1 MAMPESVLSGA
12 EFHSEEAAYAA
23 IEAKLWPNGPICP
36 HCGVVGRAYRLKGPS
51 TRIGLCKCAACRKQ
65 FNVKVGTIFEGS
77 HIPLRKWL
85 QAIHLLCSSKKGISS
100 NQLYRLLGIT
110 LKSAW
115 FLSHRIREAMRDG
128 SLEPLGGGHGFGN
141 AVEVD
146 ETFIGRKKGVPT
158 PKGGTGHK
166 HAVLGLVERG
176 GKVRTLHIETVT
188 SEEIGGIVRENV
200 AREAW
205 MMTDEAKHYT
215 EVGREMAGHST
226 VNHSIGEYVSFE
238 DATVHTNTIEGYF
251 GLFKRGMNGVYQHC
265 DEKHLHRYLAEFEFR
280 YNNRVALGVDD
291 RNRAETTL
299 LGVKGKRL
307 KYRSPHYGS
316 HAW

>member
-146 ETFIGRKKGVPT
+146 ETFTGRKKGSPRRRAAPATST
-158 PKGGTGHK
+158 PSSGWWS
-166 HAVLGLVERG
+166 AAARSAPC
-176 GKVRTLHIETVT
+176 T
-188 SEEIGGIVRENV
+188 SR
-200 AREAW
+200 
-205 MMTDEAKHYT
+205 
-215 EVGREMAGHST
+215 
-226 VNHSIGEYVSFE
+226 
-238 DATVHTNTIEGYF
+238 
-251 GLFKRGMNGVYQHC
+251 
-265 DEKHLHRYLAEFEFR
+265 
-280 YNNRVALGVDD
+280 
-291 RNRAETTL
+291 
-299 LGVKGKRL
+299 
-307 KYRSPHYGS
+307 
-316 HAW
+316 

>member
-1 MAMPESVLSGA
+1 MPMSETVLSGA

-23 IEAKLWPNGPICP
+23 IEAKLWPNGPVCP
-36 HCGVVGRAYRLKGPS
+36 PCGVIGRAYALKGPS
-51 TRIGLCKCAACRKQ
+51 TRIGLRKCAACRKQ
-65 FNVKVGTIFEGS
+65 FDVKVGTIFEGS

-141 AVEVD
+141 AVEAD
-146 ETFIGRKKGVPT
+146 ETFIGRKEGAET
-158 PKGGTGHK
+158 PKGGYSHK
-166 HAVLGLVERG
+166 NAVLSLVERG
-176 GKVRTLHIETVT
+176 VKVKSVHIDTTT

-205 MMTDEAKHYT
+205 
-215 EVGREMAGHST
+215 
-226 VNHSIGEYVSFE
+226 
-238 DATVHTNTIEGYF
+238 
-251 GLFKRGMNGVYQHC
+251 
-265 DEKHLHRYLAEFEFR
+265 
-280 YNNRVALGVDD
+280 
-291 RNRAETTL
+291 
-299 LGVKGKRL
+299 
-307 KYRSPHYGS
+307 
-316 HAW
+316 

>member
-23 IEAKLWPNGPICP
+23 IEAKLWPNGPICL

-85 QAIHLLCSSKKGISS
+85 QGIHLLCSSKKGISS

-110 LKSAW
+110 LKSAC

-128 SLEPLGGGHGFGN
+128 SIGPLGGGHGFGN
-141 AVEVD
+141 AVEAD
-146 ETFIGRKKGVPT
+146 ETFIGRKEGAET
-158 PKGGTGHK
+158 PKGGYSHK
-166 HAVLGLVERG
+166 NAVLALVERG
-176 GKVRTLHIETVT
+176 GKVKCVHIDNVT
-188 SEEIGGIVRENV
+188 SDEIGRHVRENV

-205 MMTDEAKHYT
+205 LMTDEGSHYR
-215 EVGREMAGHST
+215 EVGKELAGHSRVHHT
-226 VNHSIGEYVSFE
+226 RGEYVHPE
-238 DATVHTNTIEGYF
+238 DATINTNSLE
-251 GLFKRGMNGVYQHC
+251 
-265 DEKHLHRYLAEFEFR
+265 
-280 YNNRVALGVDD
+280 
-291 RNRAETTL
+291 
-299 LGVKGKRL
+299 
-307 KYRSPHYGS
+307 
-316 HAW
+316 